1 MVINVLFAV
10 VILGISSTYSNLTAG
25 IKPSLQDACIDS
37 KCTFLNNSSAQNNT
51 DLRLVQI

>member
-10 VILGISSTYSNLTAG
+10 IILGIFSNYSNLAAG
-25 IKPSLQDACIDS
+25 IKPSQQDACIDS

-51 DLRLVQI
+51 DLKLVQI